1 VKLFFP
7 DSAFAWAFCVGLVL
21 LTAVA
26 AWTDTRKAKIP
37 NWLTVLILALGLAA
51 NAARGGWLA
60 SENKPL
66 WVFDTGAVWLG
77 VLDGLL
83 FALTGFLVAFAAMF
97 VIWIFG
103 ACGGGDVK
111 LLGAVGAWVGFA
123 YFPLVW
129 LASVV
134 VLFVWLGARLLT
146 GGLSPRQVR
155 KSINE
160 LHKQKRDRDAGRA
173 PATKP
178 GKLRATYSLPLV
190 VALAAV
196 LMWLFRY
203 ELQLKPRPADP
214 HGAIAHVRPPP
225 PGA

>member
-7 DSAFAWAFCVGLVL
+7 DSAFAWTFCAGLVL

-37 NWLTVLILALGLAA
+37 NRLTVLILVLGLVA
-51 NAARGGWLA
+51 NAVRGGWLA

-66 WVFDTGAVWLG
+66 WVFDTGAVWIG
-77 VLDGLL
+77 VIDGLL
-83 FALTGFLVAFAAMF
+83 FALTGFLVAFGVMF

-111 LLGAVGAWVGFA
+111 LLGAVGAWVGFY

-134 VLFVWLGARLLT
+134 VLFVWLGARVLT
-146 GGLSPRQVR
+146 SGLAPRQVR
-155 KSINE
+155 KSIDE
-160 LHKQKRDRDAGRA
+160 LHKQKRDRDAGRD
-173 PATKP
+173 PTPKR

-190 VALAAV
+190 IALVAV

-203 ELQLKPRPADP
+203 ELQLKPRPAEP
-214 HGAIAHVRPPP
+214 HGAIAHVRPSP